1 MVRLTLTHDLDQLH
15 QDLVEMAT
23 RAETA
28 IEESIQALNRQD
40 AALARSVIAGDD
52 VVDELERAIEHRC
65 LNILARHQPLAR
77 DLRAVSAAL
86 KVITDLERISDGA
99 TDIGEIVLR
108 LAGQAY
114 IKPLV
119 DIPRMAEL
127 ATSMV
132 RDSIS
137 AYIQKDQ
144 HLAMAVTLRDDEMDA
159 AFERILMELTHMM
172 REHPESVAQ
181 AVDFLFIAKYL
192 ERMGDHATN
201 IAEWVIYLVTG
212 VHPQDKE
219 LHETA
224 QQELPTQEQ

>member
-219 LHETA
+219 LHEAA
-224 QQELPTQEQ
+224 QQELPTGEQ

>member
-108 LAGQAY
+108 LADVYKRQARGHCLAGQIRRRAG
-114 IKPLV
+114 
-119 DIPRMAEL
+119 A
-127 ATSMV
+127 SV
-132 RDSIS
+132 RF
-137 AYIQKDQ
+137 Q
-144 HLAMAVTLRDDEMDA
+144 L
-159 AFERILMELTHMM
+159 
-172 REHPESVAQ
+172 
-181 AVDFLFIAKYL
+181 
-192 ERMGDHATN
+192 
-201 IAEWVIYLVTG
+201 
-212 VHPQDKE
+212 
-219 LHETA
+219 
-224 QQELPTQEQ
+224 

>member
-114 IKPLV
+114 IKPLM

-219 LHETA
+219 LHEAA
-224 QQELPTQEQ
+224 QQELPTREQ

>member
-108 LAGQAY
+108 LAGQSY

-219 LHETA
+219 LHEAA
-224 QQELPTQEQ
+224 QQELPTGEQ